1 MTEVAENCNTELVD
15 YHMVAVA
22 DTLTIAPTN
31 VKSLFCF
38 LLNFIEVKFNS
49 FYLMKRL
56 LHKTSIQTISIFVIF
71 WSYLVKLFSIFVCTC
86 PVFLNFRFSGPGTI
100 HKLYH
105 VFMYGSERGHT
116 DLRTGERHPI
126 IAHKNLVDNFTTL
139 FFVEIKFNCHKCEI

>member
-1 MTEVAENCNTELVD
+1 
-15 YHMVAVA
+15 MVAVA

-31 VKSLFCF
+31 VNSLFCF

-49 FYLMKRL
+49 FYLVKRL
-56 LHKTSIQTISIFVIF
+56 LHKTFIQTISIFVIF

-86 PVFLNFRFSGPGTI
+86 PVFLNFRFSMPGTI

-105 VFMYGSERGHT
+105 VFMYGREWGI
-116 DLRTGERHPI
+116 PI
-126 IAHKNLVDNFTTL
+126 SKQGKGTLLSAHKNLIDNFTIL